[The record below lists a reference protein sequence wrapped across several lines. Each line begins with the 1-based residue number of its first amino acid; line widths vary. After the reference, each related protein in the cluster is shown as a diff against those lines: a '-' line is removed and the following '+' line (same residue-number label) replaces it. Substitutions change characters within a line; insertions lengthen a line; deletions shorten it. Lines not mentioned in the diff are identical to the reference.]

1 MSLNLYKCLLEMQLG
16 YASYELF
23 IYCANSRPH
32 QPAFLLFVLSYFS
45 FAKFELFLISVLLLI
60 LSPHRHTASRQC
72 LRRVFICQK
81 ALFYR
86 IFYRVSFFSIGY
98 SYFWLFVY
106 LVLCF
111 AGFELNAISYFWFSY
126 LLFGWCLT

>member
-60 LSPHRHTASRQC
+60 LSPQAKTYFFLSTEVRFC
-72 LRRVFICQK
+72 LFKLQRIIANAQSVRSFRGGNAFI
-81 ALFYR
+81 
-86 IFYRVSFFSIGY
+86 
-98 SYFWLFVY
+98 
-106 LVLCF
+106 
-111 AGFELNAISYFWFSY
+111 
-126 LLFGWCLT
+126 